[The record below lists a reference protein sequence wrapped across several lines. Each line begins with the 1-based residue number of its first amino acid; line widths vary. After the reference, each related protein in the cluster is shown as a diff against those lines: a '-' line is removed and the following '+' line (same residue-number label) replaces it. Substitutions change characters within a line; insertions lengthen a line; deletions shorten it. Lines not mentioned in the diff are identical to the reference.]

1 MVPTMTALCLAAL
14 LFLQACLVSSFLSS
28 ASTKHHS
35 THHSHEPL
43 HQSTDTNPT
52 TTNTA
57 SQKSAI
63 LFLHG
68 LGDTSEGWSQLT
80 SALPNIRPSLSSLD
94 VTYVF
99 PPAHMVGI
107 TVNGGEQMPGW
118 FDVYDWPIGIDAKDD
133 PRGLA
138 LSAKRIE
145 QIVDQL
151 RDEEGIDPSRIVLG
165 GFGQGGAVALMAAY
179 NRRKVDAAPFAGCC
193 VLSGWLPM
201 KDYLNVEE
209 KTAGATPL
217 FWAHGQYD
225 DKILFEQQ
233 ILGVKKLK
241 SVGVDVT
248 AKAYPVGHES
258 ANFEEIEDMAEF
270 IERVLGSGKRS
281 QTVKWA
287 NGEEVNNSYNDGDDL
302 ERSPTSSSG
311 EKDDAY
317 WNEVLYYVCALGM
330 ESGQQVTK

>member
-1 MVPTMTALCLAAL
+1 
-14 LFLQACLVSSFLSS
+14 
-28 ASTKHHS
+28 
-35 THHSHEPL
+35 
-43 HQSTDTNPT
+43 
-52 TTNTA
+52 
-57 SQKSAI
+57 
-63 LFLHG
+63 
-68 LGDTSEGWSQLT
+68 
-80 SALPNIRPSLSSLD
+80 
-94 VTYVF
+94 
-99 PPAHMVGI
+99 
-107 TVNGGEQMPGW
+107 
-118 FDVYDWPIGIDAKDD
+118 
-133 PRGLA
+133 
-138 LSAKRIE
+138 
-145 QIVDQL
+145 
-151 RDEEGIDPSRIVLG
+151 
-165 GFGQGGAVALMAAY
+165 
-179 NRRKVDAAPFAGCC
+179 
-193 VLSGWLPM
+193 M

-209 KTAGATPL
+209 KTASSTPL

-287 NGEEVNNSYNDGDDL
+287 NGEEGGDNSYADGDE
-302 ERSPTSSSG
+302 ERSTSSSG

-330 ESGQQVTK
+330 ESGQQVTN

>member
-1 MVPTMTALCLAAL
+1 
-14 LFLQACLVSSFLSS
+14 
-28 ASTKHHS
+28 
-35 THHSHEPL
+35 
-43 HQSTDTNPT
+43 
-52 TTNTA
+52 
-57 SQKSAI
+57 
-63 LFLHG
+63 
-68 LGDTSEGWSQLT
+68 
-80 SALPNIRPSLSSLD
+80 
-94 VTYVF
+94 
-99 PPAHMVGI
+99 
-107 TVNGGEQMPGW
+107 
-118 FDVYDWPIGIDAKDD
+118 
-133 PRGLA
+133 
-138 LSAKRIE
+138 
-145 QIVDQL
+145 
-151 RDEEGIDPSRIVLG
+151 
-165 GFGQGGAVALMAAY
+165 
-179 NRRKVDAAPFAGCC
+179 
-193 VLSGWLPM
+193 M

-287 NGEEVNNSYNDGDDL
+287 NGEEVDNSYNDGDD
-302 ERSPTSSSG
+302 ERSPSSSG
-311 EKDDAY
+311 EKDDEY

-330 ESGQQVTK
+330 ESGQQVTT